1 MFFFF
6 MSVFTISQSASTVW
20 YYTTLKHTQVKMS
33 KDHCFSTLWNYTTL
47 KQSKTNWNCLWV
59 SVPYE
64 ITLLSNFSA
73 LDSDKDEFQYLM
85 KLHHSQTINSSIS
98 DIICFSTLW
107 NYTTLKHS
115 CPATRDGLC
124 FSTLWNYTTLKPAL
138 EYVYRYVCFSTLW
151 NYTTLKLILKVS
163 ISLLVSVPYEIT
175 LLSNVFVMYSQ
186 NVWVSV
192 PYEITL
198 LSNEN
203 RTYYTKEQFQYLMK
217 LHYSQTSACLFLRLA
232 RFSTLWN
239 YTTLKLAIV
248 VTREDIRFSTLW
260 NYTTLKLD
268 WYFKCNRASFSTLW
282 NYTTLKRSLC
292 LQVHHKS
299 FSTLWNYTTLKHYDW
314 CW

>member
-107 NYTTLKHS
+107 NYTTLKRESHLLHQGTVS
-115 CPATRDGLC
+115 VPYEITLLSNLGVSIPTAGTFQYLMKLHYSQTRIAPITPRNS
-124 FSTLWNYTTLKPAL
+124 FSTLWNYTTLKPRR
-138 EYVYRYVCFSTLW
+138 VYSYGW
-151 NYTTLKLILKVS
+151 H
-163 ISLLVSVPYEIT
+163 VSVPYEIT
-175 LLSNVFVMYSQ
+175 LLSN
-186 NVWVSV
+186 
-192 PYEITL
+192 L
-198 LSNEN
+198 LS
-203 RTYYTKEQFQYLMK
+203 
-217 LHYSQTSACLFLRLA
+217 S
-232 RFSTLWN
+232 
-239 YTTLKLAIV
+239 
-248 VTREDIRFSTLW
+248 
-260 NYTTLKLD
+260 
-268 WYFKCNRASFSTLW
+268 
-282 NYTTLKRSLC
+282 
-292 LQVHHKS
+292 
-299 FSTLWNYTTLKHYDW
+299 
-314 CW
+314 

>member
-107 NYTTLKHS
+107 NYTTLKLLFDHS
-115 CPATRDGLC
+115 RRGFC
-124 FSTLWNYTTLKPAL
+124 FSTLWNYTTLKQSRVNVRFAPCFSTL
-138 EYVYRYVCFSTLW
+138 WNYTTLKQLLLLLLLFVCFSTLW
-151 NYTTLKLILKVS
+151 NYTTLKQWI
-163 ISLLVSVPYEIT
+163 
-175 LLSNVFVMYSQ
+175 M
-186 NVWVSV
+186 W
-192 PYEITL
+192 
-198 LSNEN
+198 
-203 RTYYTKEQFQYLMK
+203 
-217 LHYSQTSACLFLRLA
+217 
-232 RFSTLWN
+232 W
-239 YTTLKLAIV
+239 
-248 VTREDIRFSTLW
+248 D
-260 NYTTLKLD
+260 
-268 WYFKCNRASFSTLW
+268 
-282 NYTTLKRSLC
+282 
-292 LQVHHKS
+292 
-299 FSTLWNYTTLKHYDW
+299 
-314 CW
+314 